1 MKEII
6 RILGSLVL
14 TTIMYCVPILL
25 TCSICLGWDD
35 SITILLCVLASGQL
49 LELFFLNLAEARGR
63 DT

>member
-35 SITILLCVLASGQL
+35 SITMVLVTAIHIHIDR
-49 LELFFLNLAEARGR
+49 EE
-63 DT
+63 D